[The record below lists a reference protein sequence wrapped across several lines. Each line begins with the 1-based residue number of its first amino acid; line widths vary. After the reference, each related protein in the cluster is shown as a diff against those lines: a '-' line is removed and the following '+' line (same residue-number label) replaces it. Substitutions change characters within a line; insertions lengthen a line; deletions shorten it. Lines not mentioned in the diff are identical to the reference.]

1 MKLKSDLNKNIISL
15 TSFHFS
21 FINLGLKSLTIE
33 KKITFFRSFDK
44 NFYQPNRL
52 QPWAP
57 PWTTLTT
64 PDLAPDQEDTNPDLE
79 PRLNIKVLEEAMI
92 ELQGKLNKKSTTL
105 VAKTLAALLEIKG
118 TLHLLEELNQG
129 LEGLGALCQVL
140 GESQETLGQKLV
152 EVEEVEEINILLKVP
167 VELETGLDQELK
179 GIMIKSQGPGP
190 DRPPK
195 KEEEKLNEFHAG
207 QGLKANQTGL
217 IAIL

>member
-1 MKLKSDLNKNIISL
+1 M
-15 TSFHFS
+15 
-21 FINLGLKSLTIE
+21 
-33 KKITFFRSFDK
+33 
-44 NFYQPNRL
+44 

-92 ELQGKLNKKSTTL
+92 ELQGKLNKKSIIL

-140 GESQETLGQKLV
+140 GENQETLGQKLV

>member
-1 MKLKSDLNKNIISL
+1 
-15 TSFHFS
+15 
-21 FINLGLKSLTIE
+21 
-33 KKITFFRSFDK
+33 
-44 NFYQPNRL
+44 
-52 QPWAP
+52 
-57 PWTTLTT
+57 
-64 PDLAPDQEDTNPDLE
+64 
-79 PRLNIKVLEEAMI
+79 MI
-92 ELQGKLNKKSTTL
+92 ELQGKLNKKSIIL

-140 GESQETLGQKLV
+140 GENQETLGQKLV
-152 EVEEVEEINILLKVP
+152 EVEEINILLKVP